1 MDISCIFAA
10 LLFFVGNLL
19 RLIYLGNE
27 FNRGFNWY
35 KYTQLDPESIQSE
48 WEFRISNKPNL
59 MAAGFINSTAWF
71 VFTFP
76 LLQLVYVLN
85 QQRGPGTSRSVWL
98 HVGIVVLVLGGCF
111 TEWIANFM
119 YFGSIIACELM
130 IRKFNLTN
138 WIDEN
143 EDDSIGLRSLEV
155 AYFAIRGMKFWVDAF
170 EWIALFFIMVFVHV
184 AVNRYRSRD
193 PEAFGALWNVLGL
206 FIGFV
211 ALLDFITE
219 VLRTTNFRLFSQI
232 AFCYSTT
239 NRLILLPAWL
249 ILLGLHLPKA
259 LAKLEKGDSAD
270 QEEGVFL
277 STIQEQEEENPAVL

>member
-138 WIDEN
+138 WIDEDQ
-143 EDDSIGLRSLEV
+143 DDSIGLRSLEV

-170 EWIALFFIMVFVHV
+170 EWIALFFIMVFVNV

-249 ILLGLHLPKA
+249 IILGLQLPKA

-277 STIQEQEEENPAVL
+277 STIQEQEEQDPVVL

>member
-249 ILLGLHLPKA
+249 IILGLHLPKA

-277 STIQEQEEENPAVL
+277 STIQEQEEQDPVVL

>member
-170 EWIALFFIMVFVHV
+170 EWIALFFIMVFVNV

-193 PEAFGALWNVLGL
+193 PESFGALWNVLGL

-249 ILLGLHLPKA
+249 IILGLQLPKA

-277 STIQEQEEENPAVL
+277 STIQEQEEQDPVVL

>member
-138 WIDEN
+138 WIDEDQ
-143 EDDSIGLRSLEV
+143 DDSIGLRSLEV

-170 EWIALFFIMVFVHV
+170 EWIALFFIMVFVNV

-193 PEAFGALWNVLGL
+193 PESFGALWNVLGL

-249 ILLGLHLPKA
+249 IILGLQLPKA

-277 STIQEQEEENPAVL
+277 STIQEQEEQDPVVL